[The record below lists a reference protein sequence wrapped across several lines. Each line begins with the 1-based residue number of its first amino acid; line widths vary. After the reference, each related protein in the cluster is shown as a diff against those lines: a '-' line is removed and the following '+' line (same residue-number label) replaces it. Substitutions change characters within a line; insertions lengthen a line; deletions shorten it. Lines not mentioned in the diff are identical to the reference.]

1 VPGFTRKGSFYAV
14 NAATGTLVWE
24 ALTNTGISSSPTV
37 SNGKVFL
44 TADDL
49 YLHALDAATGATLW
63 KQRILANSASPAVSN
78 GVVYV
83 GGGGTGYIYAFDAD
97 SGVEKWRLRA
107 TGLMTSCPL
116 IITPKGKADYAG
128 DSGLMN

>member
-1 VPGFTRKGSFYAV
+1 MGIRQHCFYTV

-24 ALTNTGISSSPTV
+24 ALANTGISSSPTV

-63 KQRILANSASPAVSN
+63 KRQIVAYSASPAVSN

-97 SGVEKWRLRA
+97 SGVEKWRLRT

-116 IITPKGKADYAG
+116 VITLNGKADYAG
-128 DSGLMN
+128 DSGMMN